1 QIIASFLNW
10 GLLGV
15 LVTQTYGYYL
25 AFPKDRLLAMTLVYG
40 MLVLETMQTA
50 LVSHDVFVAFASQF
64 GDSAAIDSIRNHWF
78 SIPVCGGISGGIVE
92 FFFAYR
98 IWIMSEKNSRG
109 APLIICTLALAS
121 IVSALISARAF
132 FHARKFST
140 LLNNDDNSGSFASS
154 QVWNGVGAV
163 CDISIS
169 LCMPYYLMR
178 HGTGLRQTH
187 IMIVKLVRLLI
198 ETGGLTAIFAILHL
212 CLYFANAS
220 AFIVPG
226 LTVSKIYANTM
237 LFILNNRMRIVDG
250 RLKSEDEV
258 TLDSPSQ
265 LFTDPT
271 RTSGSGG
278 GRPRNTSTVMVSND
292 RLVIRLHD
300 IQRTNSHVP
309 RNSEHDTIRQ
319 DDRRR
324 KSAEGDESSI
334 ETRNSPN
341 VMV

>member
-1 QIIASFLNW
+1 
-10 GLLGV
+10 
-15 LVTQTYGYYL
+15 
-25 AFPKDRLLAMTLVYG
+25 
-40 MLVLETMQTA
+40 
-50 LVSHDVFVAFASQF
+50 
-64 GDSAAIDSIRNHWF
+64 
-78 SIPVCGGISGGIVE
+78 
-92 FFFAYR
+92 
-98 IWIMSEKNSRG
+98 
-109 APLIICTLALAS
+109 
-121 IVSALISARAF
+121 
-132 FHARKFST
+132 
-140 LLNNDDNSGSFASS
+140 
-154 QVWNGVGAV
+154 
-163 CDISIS
+163 
-169 LCMPYYLMR
+169 MR

-198 ETGGLTAIFAILHL
+198 ETGGLTGEHLPACSSRTALTKKIIIAIFAILHL

-324 KSAEGDESSI
+324 KSVEGDESSI